1 MQHGDGLFSE
11 TTQKI
16 SNETKQIKNRKRE
29 RERERE
35 RERKEGKGKQS
46 YRRISRKRGNV
57 VNGMLKEAKSL
68 WD

>member
-1 MQHGDGLFSE
+1 MVMASSL
-11 TTQKI
+11 KLLKKYL
-16 SNETKQIKNRKRE
+16 TKQNKSKIE

>member
-35 RERKEGKGKQS
+35 REEGRKRKTKLQKNKQKEGKCG
-46 YRRISRKRGNV
+46 
-57 VNGMLKEAKSL
+57 E
-68 WD
+68 WDAQRS